1 MLKYEG
7 IIRECLGGADGIRR
21 CGGYALRGCVGLYEA
36 TGEAFYRDL
45 ALGYAHGAVMPD
57 GGPAFDPGIA
67 PDTAAD
73 LGRALFFAWD
83 ETGEARYRRALD
95 GLQACLTDRFC
106 RIDACPDRGLIAVQP
121 FLAEYDKRFGG
132 RKNAA
137 AAAALFKRAHPVFRS
152 EPWYLAALIDTI
164 GSMDEQIY
172 EHCRALIDLF
182 REAAAG
188 AVTPGGVF
196 AVYALLKG
204 VRLDLLDGDIFQAP
218 AKKAFEGLAPD
229 GSEGFGAY
237 MAALSELRRQ
247 RWNY

>member
-1 MLKYEG
+1 MVLKYEG
-7 IIRECLGGADGIRR
+7 IIRERLGGADGIRR

-45 ALGYAHGAVMPD
+45 ALGYAHGAVRPD

-95 GLQACLTDRFC
+95 GLHGCLTDRFC

-137 AAAALFKRAHPVFRS
+137 AAAALFKRAHPVFRT
-152 EPWYLAALIDTI
+152 EGWYLASLADTT

-172 EHCRALIDLF
+172 EYYRVLIDLM

-188 AVTPGGVF
+188 AEASGVF
-196 AVYALLKG
+196 TVYALLKA
-204 VRLDLLDGDIFQAP
+204 VRMDLLDGDIFQAP
-218 AKKAFEGLAPD
+218 AKKAFEALAPD
-229 GSEGFGAY
+229 GPEGIGAY
-237 MAALSELRRQ
+237 MTALSEYGRQ